1 MPSGNTNSS
10 SEQQTSQS
18 GGSGDNAANTEPSPN
33 AIITNTTAPVSKGR
47 GRPPRKPVAIAET
60 TKTGAT
66 CTWCA
71 EAKDP
76 LQYVLPTQ
84 NGKKEFCS
92 ESCLGEFRK
101 AYSKGACIQCDNV
114 IRTQTAPNREYCS
127 TYCMN
132 KHQKKNNNTTAN
144 SGNASPA
151 ASSRNGS
158 NNNNNNNNK
167 DSLSENHAATATT
180 RISPTLTSTGPFQY
194 ESFTIFNWDDYLKE
208 NGGKPA
214 PAHCFKQGKSPP
226 QNDFKIGMKLE
237 ALDPRN
243 VTSTCIATVVGVL
256 GSRLRLRLDG
266 SDNKN
271 DFWRLVDSNEI
282 APVGTC
288 ESSHEMLQP
297 PLGFRMNASSW
308 PTFLAKTL
316 AGAELAPKEIFK
328 KEPLTPKS
336 NLFEVGQ
343 KLEAVDKKNPQLI
356 CCATVAAIKDDQIY
370 VTFDG
375 WRGAFDYWCRYD
387 SRDIFPVGWCAK
399 SCHPLQPPGQK
410 SKLDGGPH
418 RSKAVRPSLSLSTT
432 DTLTPAS
439 PITAHF
445 HHQCKGGPFINTSK
459 LSSMVTAPTRENLAK
474 LCMQEILASCK
485 DTSQLSPLLFAA
497 MEGDIYIISVGD
509 KNYTVKIPTAIR
521 QNDNEALKEF
531 LVTLCSTCRACK
543 NLITLEPGP
552 DACENCSSS
561 SMKRAI
567 KQEPS
572 SPVSPKRRSVEV
584 ASDERRSM
592 APTSTTNNTP
602 MEVKTEAVTSTTN
615 RTPQTPPVATVAPE
629 QSQPTQQQAQQSTPV
644 IPQQTIMSPPSLR
657 APITEWGIEDVI
669 TYISATDPSLSIHA
683 ELFRRHEIDG
693 KAFLLLNSD
702 MMMKYMGLKLGPA
715 LKICNLVS
723 KAKGRRQSNISGYAV

>member
-1 MPSGNTNSS
+1 MPSGNNSS
-10 SEQQTSQS
+10 SSETQQQQQS
-18 GGSGDNAANTEPSPN
+18 SANNTDNA
-33 AIITNTTAPVSKGR
+33 TTADTVANNIPVSKGR
-47 GRPPRKPVAIAET
+47 GRPPRKPT
-60 TKTGAT
+60 TGATETKSGST
-66 CTWCA
+66 CTWCG
-71 EAKDP
+71 EAKDQ

-92 ESCLGEFRK
+92 ESCLAEFRK
-101 AYSKGACIQCDNV
+101 AYSKGACINCDNV
-114 IRTQTAPNREYCS
+114 IRAQTAPNREFCS
-127 TYCMN
+127 AYCMN
-132 KHQKKNNNTTAN
+132 KYQKKNNNSN

-151 ASSRNGS
+151 NTSRNG
-158 NNNNNNNNK
+158 NNNNNNNNNN
-167 DSLSENHAATATT
+167 SLSENNNRDNLSTT
-180 RISPTLTSTGPFQY
+180 RISPTITSTGPFQY
-194 ESFTIFNWDDYLKE
+194 ESFTIFNWDEYLKE
-208 NGGKPA
+208 NGGIPA
-214 PAHCFKQGKSPP
+214 PANCFKQAKTPP

-271 DFWRLVDSNEI
+271 DFWRLVDSTEI

-288 ESSHEMLQP
+288 EGTGEMLQP

-316 AGAELAPKEIFK
+316 TNAELAPKEIFK
-328 KEPLTPKS
+328 REPPTPKS

-356 CCATVAAIKDDQIY
+356 CCATVDAIKDDQIH

-387 SRDIFPVGWCAK
+387 ARDIFPVGWCAQ

-410 SKLDGGPH
+410 NKFDGGPH
-418 RSKAVRPSLSLSTT
+418 R
-432 DTLTPAS
+432 
-439 PITAHF
+439 I
-445 HHQCKGGPFINTSK
+445 G
-459 LSSMVTAPTRENLAK
+459 E
-474 LCMQEILASCK
+474 
-485 DTSQLSPLLFAA
+485 
-497 MEGDIYIISVGD
+497 

-521 QNDNEALKEF
+521 QNGNEALKEF

-543 NLITLEPGP
+543 NLITLDPGP
-552 DACENCSSS
+552 DACENCMSTSL
-561 SMKRAI
+561 KRTI
-567 KQEPS
+567 KQEPGS
-572 SPVSPKRRSVEV
+572 PSPVSPKRRSMDVT
-584 ASDERRSM
+584 SDENKHSV
-592 APTSTTNNTP
+592 PTSTTSNVL
-602 MEVKTEAVTSTTN
+602 EVKPEAVTSTVTTTN

-629 QSQPTQQQAQQSTPV
+629 QSQPTQQQAQQHQMNHNTSSV
-644 IPQQTIMSPPSLR
+644 SLMQQQQQHTSITLPILR
-657 APITEWGIEDVI
+657 APTTEWGIEDVI
-669 TYISATDPSLSIHA
+669 NFISTTDPSLSIHA

-723 KAKGRRQSNISGYAV
+723 KVKGRRHSSM

>member
-1 MPSGNTNSS
+1 MPSGNNNSS
-10 SEQQTSQS
+10 SESQQSS
-18 GGSGDNAANTEPSPN
+18 GSADNAASCAETV
-33 AIITNTTAPVSKGR
+33 ATAAPVAKGR
-47 GRPPRKPVAIAET
+47 GRPPRKPVATTAET
-60 TKTGAT
+60 PKSGTT

-127 TYCMN
+127 AYCMN
-132 KHQKKNNNTTAN
+132 KHQKKNNSSNNSSN

-158 NNNNNNNNK
+158 NNNNNNNNNN
-167 DSLSENHAATATT
+167 SLSENHNRDNVNTS
-180 RISPTLTSTGPFQY
+180 RISPTITSTGPFQY

-208 NGGKPA
+208 NGGIPA
-214 PAHCFKQGKSPP
+214 PYSCFRQAKAPP

-271 DFWRLVDSNEI
+271 DFWRLVDSTEI

-288 ESSHEMLQP
+288 EGMGEMLQP

-316 AGAELAPKEIFK
+316 TGAELAPKEIFK

-356 CCATVAAIKDDQIY
+356 CCATVDAIKDDQIH

-410 SKLDGGPH
+410 NKFDGGPH
-418 RSKAVRPSLSLSTT
+418 RSKAMRPSLSLNPT

-474 LCMQEILASCK
+474 LCMQEVLSSCK

-521 QNDNEALKEF
+521 QNDTEALKEF

-552 DACENCSSS
+552 DACENCTSS
-561 SMKRAI
+561 SMKRTI
-567 KQEPS
+567 KQEPG

-584 ASDERRSM
+584 TAV
-592 APTSTTNNTP
+592 APSSTSTNNTA
-602 MEVKTEAVTSTTN
+602 MEVKTEAVTST
-615 RTPQTPPVATVAPE
+615 V
-629 QSQPTQQQAQQSTPV
+629 STTSSKSFF
-644 IPQQTIMSPPSLR
+644 I
-657 APITEWGIEDVI
+657 
-669 TYISATDPSLSIHA
+669 
-683 ELFRRHEIDG
+683 LFFVR
-693 KAFLLLNSD
+693 
-702 MMMKYMGLKLGPA
+702 
-715 LKICNLVS
+715 
-723 KAKGRRQSNISGYAV
+723 

>member
-1 MPSGNTNSS
+1 MPSGSS
-10 SEQQTSQS
+10 SVSSTDTNVVS
-18 GGSGDNAANTEPSPN
+18 GETPISN
-33 AIITNTTAPVSKGR
+33 APVSKGR
-47 GRPPRKPVAIAET
+47 GRPPRKSIASGTEA
-60 TKTGAT
+60 KPGPT

-71 EAKDP
+71 EVKDP

-92 ESCLGEFRK
+92 ESCLAEFRK
-101 AYSKGACIQCDNV
+101 AYSKGACIHCDNV

-132 KHQKKNNNTTAN
+132 KHQKKNNST
-144 SGNASPA
+144 SNASA
-151 ASSRNGS
+151 ATSRNG
-158 NNNNNNNNK
+158 NNNNNN
-167 DSLSENHAATATT
+167 SLSENNNRETLTQT
-180 RISPTLTSTGPFQY
+180 RISPTITSTGPFQY

-208 NGGKPA
+208 NGGIPA
-214 PAHCFKQGKSPP
+214 PANCFKQGKVPP

-271 DFWRLVDSNEI
+271 DFWRLVDSTEI

-288 ESSHEMLQP
+288 EGTSEMLQP

-316 AGAELAPKEIFK
+316 TGAELAPKEIFK

-336 NLFEVGQ
+336 NLFEVNLLFVFVMLAMLEIPFSSVQVGQ

-356 CCATVAAIKDDQIY
+356 CCATVDAIKDDQIH

-410 SKLDGGPH
+410 NKFDGGPH
-418 RSKAVRPSLSLSTT
+418 RSKSMRPSLSLNTN
-432 DTLTPAS
+432 DPLTPAS

-445 HHQCKGGPFINTSK
+445 HHQCKGGPFINTTK

-543 NLITLEPGP
+543 NLITLDPGP
-552 DACENCSSS
+552 DACDNCVSA
-561 SMKRAI
+561 SMKRTI
-567 KQEPS
+567 KQEPGS
-572 SPVSPKRRSVEV
+572 PTPVSPKRRSVEV
-584 ASDERRSM
+584 LNEEARRSV
-592 APTSTTNNTP
+592 APTSTSSA
-602 MEVKTEAVTSTTN
+602 MQVKSESVGTSTVTTTSSKYLS
-615 RTPQTPPVATVAPE
+615 R
-629 QSQPTQQQAQQSTPV
+629 
-644 IPQQTIMSPPSLR
+644 
-657 APITEWGIEDVI
+657 ITK
-669 TYISATDPSLSIHA
+669 TDRIFKYRQLK
-683 ELFRRHEIDG
+683 EL
-693 KAFLLLNSD
+693 
-702 MMMKYMGLKLGPA
+702 LKLPQ
-715 LKICNLVS
+715 LQQLHRN
-723 KAKGRRQSNISGYAV
+723 KASQRNNKLNNIIIIHQSRSFPNKL